1 MQFIRRTHWKI
12 IFYRLRHTD
21 MMTLLK
27 IEIFK
32 IFKRPRTYIAFAVI
46 ALIIVL
52 IQIALK
58 FGGREYVGLML
69 SGMGDSFE
77 DIPSENILNG
87 YLVCFVILNLLLIHV
102 PILVALVAGDAIAGE
117 ANMGT
122 LRLIVS
128 KPVSRVKLLM
138 VKFIA
143 SVFYTLLLLMWV
155 AFLALFVSI
164 LLFGVNWLGVPRELE
179 FNVMEANDVMWRYAL
194 AFCFAAI
201 GLICVA
207 ALAFMLSVFADNSIG
222 PIVATVCVIIVFT
235 ILTQLQIPFYDESIK
250 PYLFTTHML
259 GWKGFFYVK
268 AVDGVTV
275 KGSIENL
282 PAVLKSA
289 AILMIYTIGFLGIA
303 FWNFNKKN
311 ILS

>member
-1 MQFIRRTHWKI
+1 M
-12 IFYRLRHTD
+12 LS
-21 MMTLLK
+21 LLK

-46 ALIIVL
+46 ALIIIL

-58 FGGREYVGLML
+58 FGGEEYIGLML
-69 SGMGDSFE
+69 SGMNNSFE
-77 DIPSENILNG
+77 EIPTKNILNG
-87 YLVCFVILNLLLIHV
+87 YLVCFIILNLLLIHV

-122 LRLIVS
+122 LRLIAA
-128 KPVSRVKLLM
+128 KPVSRVKLLA
-138 VKFIA
+138 VKFLA
-143 SVFYTLLLLMWV
+143 SVFYTMLLLLWV
-155 AFLALFVSI
+155 AILSLFVSI
-164 LLFGVNWLGVPRELE
+164 ALFGVNWLGVPRELQ
-179 FNVMEANDVMWRYAL
+179 FNVLESDDVMWRYAL

-207 ALAFMLSVFADNSIG
+207 ALAFMLSVFSDNSIG

-268 AVDGVTV
+268 GIEGETV

-282 PAVLKSA
+282 PAVLKSGGVL
-289 AILMIYTIGFLGIA
+289 IGYTIVFLVVGFW
-303 FWNFNKKN
+303 FFKRKN

>member
-1 MQFIRRTHWKI
+1 
-12 IFYRLRHTD
+12 
-21 MMTLLK
+21 MMPLLK

-46 ALIIVL
+46 ALIIIL

-58 FGGREYVGLML
+58 FGGKEYVGLML

-77 DIPSENILNG
+77 EIPSKDILNG
-87 YLVCFVILNLLLIHV
+87 YLVCFVILNLLLIHI
-102 PILVALVAGDAIAGE
+102 PILVALVAGDAVAGE

-122 LRLIVS
+122 LRLLAS
-128 KPVSRVKLLM
+128 KPVSRIKLLV
-138 VKFIA
+138 VKFTA
-143 SVFYTLLLLMWV
+143 SALYTLILLIWV
-155 AFLALFVSI
+155 AVLALFLSI
-164 LLFGVNWLGVPRELE
+164 ALFGVNWLGVPRELQ
-179 FNVMEANDVMWRYAL
+179 FNIIESDDILWRYAL

-207 ALAFMLSVFADNSIG
+207 SLAFMLSVFSDNSIG
-222 PIVATVCVIIVFT
+222 PIVVTVCVIIIFT
-235 ILTQLQIPFYDESIK
+235 ILTQLQIPFYDETIK

-268 AVDGVTV
+268 GVDGVTE

-282 PAVLKSA
+282 SAIIKSA
-289 AILMIYTIGFLGIA
+289 AILIGYTAVFLGIS
-303 FWNFNKKN
+303 FWYFKRKN

>member
-1 MQFIRRTHWKI
+1 
-12 IFYRLRHTD
+12 
-21 MMTLLK
+21 MMSLLK

-32 IFKRPRTYIAFAVI
+32 IFKRPRTYIAFSVI
-46 ALIIVL
+46 ALIIIL

-58 FGGREYVGLML
+58 FGGEEYVGLML

-77 DIPSENILNG
+77 QIPSKDILNG
-87 YLVCFVILNLLLIHV
+87 YLVCFVILNLLLIHI
-102 PILVALVAGDAIAGE
+102 PILVALVAGDAVAGE

-122 LRLIVS
+122 LRLLAS
-128 KPVSRVKLLM
+128 KPVSRVKLLV

-143 SVFYTLLLLMWV
+143 SAIYTLLLLIWV
-155 AFLALFVSI
+155 AVLALFLSI
-164 LLFGVNWLGVPRELE
+164 VLFGVNWLGVPRELQ
-179 FNVMEANDVMWRYAL
+179 FNIMESDDVLWRYSL

-207 ALAFMLSVFADNSIG
+207 ALAFMLSVFSDNSIG
-222 PIVATVCVIIVFT
+222 PIVVTVCVIIVFT
-235 ILTQLQIPFYDESIK
+235 ILTQMQIPFYDETIK

-259 GWKGFFYVK
+259 GWKGFFYVRG
-268 AVDGVTV
+268 VEGVTE

-282 PAVLKSA
+282 SSIIKSA
-289 AILMIYTIGFLGIA
+289 GILIGYTAVFLGIA
-303 FWNFNKKN
+303 FWYFKRKN

>member
-1 MQFIRRTHWKI
+1 MIQ
-12 IFYRLRHTD
+12 
-21 MMTLLK
+21 LLK

-46 ALIIVL
+46 ALIIIL

-58 FGGREYVGLML
+58 FGGKEYVGLMM

-77 DIPSENILNG
+77 EIPTKTILNG
-87 YLVCFVILNLLLIHV
+87 YLVCFVILNLLLIHI
-102 PILVALVAGDAIAGE
+102 PILVALVSGDAIAGE

-122 LRLIVS
+122 LRLLVS
-128 KPVSRVKLLM
+128 KPVSRIQLLI
-138 VKFIA
+138 VKFTA
-143 SVFYTLLLLMWV
+143 SVFYTMILLIWV
-155 AFLALFVSI
+155 AVLALFLSI
-164 LLFGVNWLGVPRELE
+164 LVFGVNWLGVPRELQ
-179 FNVMEANDVMWRYAL
+179 FNVMESDDVLWRYAL

-201 GLICVA
+201 GLICVS
-207 ALAFMLSVFADNSIG
+207 ALAFMLSVFSDNSIG
-222 PIVATVCVIIVFT
+222 PIVVTVCVIIVFT
-235 ILTQLQIPFYDESIK
+235 ILTQMQIPFYDETIK

-268 AVDGVTV
+268 AVDGVTE

-282 PAVLKSA
+282 SAILKSA
-289 AILMIYTIGFLGIA
+289 AILIGYTVAFLGIA
-303 FWNFNKKN
+303 FWYFKRKN

>member
-1 MQFIRRTHWKI
+1 
-12 IFYRLRHTD
+12 
-21 MMTLLK
+21 MMALLK
-27 IEIFK
+27 IELFK

-46 ALIIVL
+46 ALIILL

-58 FGGREYVGLML
+58 FGGDEYKELML
-69 SGMGDSFE
+69 SGTGNSFE
-77 DIPSENILNG
+77 DIPTKIILNG
-87 YLVCFVILNLLLIHV
+87 YLICFIILNLLLIHV
-102 PILVALVAGDAIAGE
+102 PILVALVAGDAVAGE

-122 LRLIVS
+122 LRLLAS
-128 KPVSRVKLLM
+128 KPVSRIQLLF
-138 VKFIA
+138 VKFTA
-143 SVFYTLLLLMWV
+143 SIVYTLILLIWV
-155 AFLALFVSI
+155 AVLALFGSMAIFGIDWLSI
-164 LLFGVNWLGVPRELE
+164 PRELQL
-179 FNVMEANDVMWRYAL
+179 NVMESDDVLWRYAL

-207 ALAFMLSVFADNSIG
+207 ALAFMLSVFSDNSIG
-222 PIVATVCVIIVFT
+222 PIVITVCVIIVFT

-268 AVDGVTV
+268 GVDGVTE

-282 PAVLKSA
+282 SSILKSA
-289 AILMIYTIGFLGIA
+289 AILIGYTVAFLGIA
-303 FWNFNKKN
+303 FWYFKRKN

>member
-1 MQFIRRTHWKI
+1 M
-12 IFYRLRHTD
+12 LS
-21 MMTLLK
+21 LLK

-46 ALIIVL
+46 AVIIIL

-58 FGGREYVGLML
+58 FGGEEYVGLML
-69 SGMGDSFE
+69 SGMGNSFE
-77 DIPSENILNG
+77 DIPTKNILNG
-87 YLVCFVILNLLLIHV
+87 YLVCFIILNLLLIHV

-122 LRLIVS
+122 LRLIAA
-128 KPVSRVKLLM
+128 KPISRIKLLA

-143 SVFYTLLLLMWV
+143 SVFYTMLLLIWV
-155 AFLALFVSI
+155 AILSLFVSI
-164 LLFGVNWLGVPRELE
+164 ALFGVNWLGVPRELQ
-179 FNVMEANDVMWRYAL
+179 FNVLEADDVMWRYAL

-207 ALAFMLSVFADNSIG
+207 ALAFMLSVFSDNSIG

-268 AVDGVTV
+268 GIEGETV

-282 PAVLKSA
+282 PAVLKSGA
-289 AILMIYTIGFLGIA
+289 VLIGYTVVFLGVG
-303 FWNFNKKN
+303 FWYFKRKN

>member
-1 MQFIRRTHWKI
+1 
-12 IFYRLRHTD
+12 
-21 MMTLLK
+21 MMALLK

-32 IFKRPRTYIAFAVI
+32 IFKRPRTYIAFSVI
-46 ALIIVL
+46 ALIIIL

-58 FGGREYVGLML
+58 FGGEEYVGLML

-77 DIPSENILNG
+77 QVPSKDILNG
-87 YLVCFVILNLLLIHV
+87 YLVCFIILNLLLIHI
-102 PILVALVAGDAIAGE
+102 PILVALVSGDAVAGE

-122 LRLIVS
+122 LRLLAS
-128 KPVSRVKLLM
+128 KPVSRIKLLI
-138 VKFIA
+138 VKFTA
-143 SVFYTLLLLMWV
+143 SVFYTLILLIWV
-155 AFLALFVSI
+155 AILALFVSI
-164 LLFGVNWLGVPRELE
+164 ALFGVNWLGVARELQ
-179 FNVMEANDVMWRYAL
+179 FNVMESDDVMWRYAL

-207 ALAFMLSVFADNSIG
+207 ALAFMLSVFSDNSIG
-222 PIVATVCVIIVFT
+222 PIVTTVCVIIVFT
-235 ILTQLQIPFYDESIK
+235 ILTQLQIPFYDETIK

-268 AVDGVTV
+268 GVDGVTE

-282 PAVLKSA
+282 SSIIKSA
-289 AILMIYTIGFLGIA
+289 AILIGYTAVFLGIA
-303 FWNFNKKN
+303 FWYFKRKN

>member
-1 MQFIRRTHWKI
+1 
-12 IFYRLRHTD
+12 
-21 MMTLLK
+21 MMSLLK

-46 ALIIVL
+46 ALIIIL
-52 IQIALK
+52 IQVALK
-58 FGGREYVGLML
+58 FGGKEYVGLVF
-69 SGMGDSFE
+69 SGLNDSFE
-77 DIPSENILNG
+77 EIPSEIVLNG
-87 YLVCFVILNLLLIHV
+87 YLVCFVILNLLLIHI

-122 LRLIVS
+122 LRLLAS
-128 KPVSRVKLLM
+128 KPVSRTKLLI

-143 SVFYTLLLLMWV
+143 SVFYTLILLIWV
-155 AFLALFVSI
+155 AFLSLFVSMA
-164 LLFGVNWLGVPRELE
+164 LFGVNWLGIARELE
-179 FNVMEANDVMWRYAL
+179 LNVMEANDVLWRYAL

-222 PIVATVCVIIVFT
+222 PIVITVCVIIVFT
-235 ILTQLQIPFYDESIK
+235 ILTQMQIPFYDETIK

-268 AVDGVTV
+268 AVDGETV

-289 AILMIYTIGFLGIA
+289 GILILYTIGFLTIA
-303 FWNFNKKN
+303 FWYFNKKN

>member
-1 MQFIRRTHWKI
+1 
-12 IFYRLRHTD
+12 
-21 MMTLLK
+21 MMALLK
-27 IEIFK
+27 IELFK

-46 ALIIVL
+46 ALIILL

-58 FGGREYVGLML
+58 FGGDEYKELML
-69 SGMGDSFE
+69 SGTGNSFE
-77 DIPSENILNG
+77 DIPTKIILNG
-87 YLVCFVILNLLLIHV
+87 YLICFIILNLLLIHV
-102 PILVALVAGDAIAGE
+102 PILVALVAGDAVAGE

-122 LRLIVS
+122 LRLLAS
-128 KPVSRVKLLM
+128 KPVSRIQLLF
-138 VKFIA
+138 VKFTA
-143 SVFYTLLLLMWV
+143 SIVYTLILLIWV
-155 AFLALFVSI
+155 AVLALFGSMA
-164 LLFGVNWLGVPRELE
+164 LFGIDWLSIPRELQL
-179 FNVMEANDVMWRYAL
+179 NVMESDDVLWRYAL

-207 ALAFMLSVFADNSIG
+207 ALAFMLSVFSDNSIG
-222 PIVATVCVIIVFT
+222 PIVITVCVIIVFT

-268 AVDGVTV
+268 GVDGVTE

-282 PAVLKSA
+282 SSILKSA
-289 AILMIYTIGFLGIA
+289 AILIGYTVAFLGIA
-303 FWNFNKKN
+303 FWYFKRKN

>member
-1 MQFIRRTHWKI
+1 MIQ
-12 IFYRLRHTD
+12 
-21 MMTLLK
+21 LLK

-46 ALIIVL
+46 ALIIIL

-58 FGGREYVGLML
+58 FGGKEYVGLMM

-77 DIPSENILNG
+77 EMPTKIILNG

-102 PILVALVAGDAIAGE
+102 PILVALVSGDAIAGE

-122 LRLIVS
+122 LRLLVS
-128 KPVSRVKLLM
+128 KPVSRIQLLI
-138 VKFIA
+138 VKFTA
-143 SVFYTLLLLMWV
+143 SVFYTLILLIWV
-155 AFLALFVSI
+155 AVLALFLSI
-164 LLFGVNWLGVPRELE
+164 LLFGVNWLGVPRELQ
-179 FNVMEANDVMWRYAL
+179 FNVMESDDVLWRYAL

-201 GLICVA
+201 GLICVSS
-207 ALAFMLSVFADNSIG
+207 LAFMLSVFSDNSIG
-222 PIVATVCVIIVFT
+222 PIVITVCVIIVFT
-235 ILTQLQIPFYDESIK
+235 ILTQMQIPFYDETIK

-268 AVDGVTV
+268 AVDGVTE

-282 PAVLKSA
+282 SAIVKSA
-289 AILMIYTIGFLGIA
+289 TILIGYTVAFLGIA
-303 FWNFNKKN
+303 FWYFKRKN

>member
-1 MQFIRRTHWKI
+1 MIQ
-12 IFYRLRHTD
+12 
-21 MMTLLK
+21 LLK

-46 ALIIVL
+46 ALIIIL

-58 FGGREYVGLML
+58 FGGKEYVSLMM

-77 DIPSENILNG
+77 EIPTNIILNG

-102 PILVALVAGDAIAGE
+102 PILVALVSGDAIAGE

-122 LRLIVS
+122 LRLLVS
-128 KPVSRVKLLM
+128 KPVSRIQLLI
-138 VKFIA
+138 VKFAA
-143 SVFYTLLLLMWV
+143 SVFYTMILLIWV
-155 AFLALFVSI
+155 AILALFLSI
-164 LLFGVNWLGVPRELE
+164 LLFGVNWLGVPRELQ
-179 FNVMEANDVMWRYAL
+179 FNVMESNDVLWRYAL

-201 GLICVA
+201 GLICVSS
-207 ALAFMLSVFADNSIG
+207 LAFMLSVFSDNSIG
-222 PIVATVCVIIVFT
+222 PIVITVCVIIVFT
-235 ILTQLQIPFYDESIK
+235 ILTQMQIPFYDETIK

-268 AVDGVTV
+268 AVDGVTE

-282 PAVLKSA
+282 PAIVKSA
-289 AILMIYTIGFLGIA
+289 VILIGYTVTFLGIA
-303 FWNFNKKN
+303 FWYFKRKN

>member
-1 MQFIRRTHWKI
+1 MIQL
-12 IFYRLRHTD
+12 LR
-21 MMTLLK
+21 

-46 ALIIVL
+46 ALIIIL
-52 IQIALK
+52 IQVALK
-58 FGGREYVGLML
+58 FGGKEYVGLMM

-77 DIPSENILNG
+77 EIPTKTILNG
-87 YLVCFVILNLLLIHV
+87 YLVCFIILNLLLIHI
-102 PILVALVAGDAIAGE
+102 PILVALVSGDAIAGE

-122 LRLIVS
+122 LRLLVS
-128 KPVSRVKLLM
+128 KPVSRIQLLI
-138 VKFIA
+138 VKFTA
-143 SVFYTLLLLMWV
+143 SVFYTMMLLIWV
-155 AFLALFVSI
+155 AVLALFLSI
-164 LLFGVNWLGVPRELE
+164 LLFGVNWLGVARELQ
-179 FNVMEANDVMWRYAL
+179 FNVMESDDVMWRYAC

-207 ALAFMLSVFADNSIG
+207 SLAFMLSVFSDNSIG
-222 PIVATVCVIIVFT
+222 PIVITVCVIIVFT
-235 ILTQLQIPFYDESIK
+235 ILTQMQIPFYDETIK

-268 AVDGVTV
+268 AVDGVTE

-282 PAVLKSA
+282 SGILKSA
-289 AILMIYTIGFLGIA
+289 AILIGYTTAFLGIA
-303 FWNFNKKN
+303 FWYFERKN